1 MTAEFVRSG
10 PLPPFAAAARVALQD
25 SQLRRNLARAT
36 GTVRANRAR
45 MVEDLPDWSDLR
57 HSAAAIKEQTLR
69 SLDVYLVQLEGMVQ
83 AAGGQV
89 HWARDAGEANRIIT
103 ELVQAQGAREVVKV
117 KSMMT
122 EEIGLNDAL
131 LECGIEPVETDLA
144 ELIIQLAGE
153 PPSHI
158 LAPAVHKNRA
168 EIRELFQRRLGT
180 KDLSD
185 SPADL
190 TEAARQHLRERFL
203 RAQVAISGANFAVA
217 ETGSVCVVE
226 SEGNGRM
233 CVTLPKTLITLMSIE
248 KVIPTFRDL
257 EVFLQLLARSSTG
270 ERMNPY
276 TSIWTGVR
284 EGDGPREFHLV
295 ILDNGRTNIL
305 QDPVGRQTLRCIR
318 CSACVNACPVYERV
332 GGHAYGSIY
341 SGPIGAILTPQLR
354 GIENASTLPYASSLC
369 GACYEV
375 CPVEINIPQVLVH
388 LRGKVVERKRNR
400 AGVSPTPEGISMAA
414 LGWMFSER
422 RRYERA
428 QKMGR
433 LAQTPLVRKGAISWL
448 PGELSG
454 WTAMR
459 DAPPIAKQTFREW
472 WRSRPLRRR
481 GELHSP
487 APRRAPQS

>member
-1 MTAEFVRSG
+1 
-10 PLPPFAAAARVALQD
+10 
-25 SQLRRNLARAT
+25 
-36 GTVRANRAR
+36 
-45 MVEDLPDWSDLR
+45 MVDDLPDWSDLR
-57 HSAAAIKEQTLR
+57 HTAAAIKQQTLL
-69 SLDVYLVQLEGMVQ
+69 SLDSYLVQFEKAVT

-89 HWARDAGEANRIIT
+89 HWARDGGEANRIVT
-103 ELVQAQGAREVVKV
+103 GLVEQTGATEVVKS
-117 KSMMT
+117 KSMVT
-122 EEIGLNDAL
+122 EEIGLNEAL
-131 LECGIEPVETDLA
+131 LEHGIEPIETDLA

-168 EIRELFQRRLGT
+168 EIRQLFREKLSLP
-180 KDLSD
+180 DLSD
-185 SPADL
+185 DPREL
-190 TEAARQHLRERFL
+190 TEAARKHLRERFL
-203 RAQVAISGANFAVA
+203 RARVAVSGANFLVA
-217 ETGSVCVVE
+217 ETGAVCLVE

-233 CVTLPKTLITLMSIE
+233 CLTLPETLITVTTIE
-248 KVIPTFRDL
+248 KVVPTFRDL
-257 EVFLQLLARSSTG
+257 EVFLQLLPRSSTS

-284 EGDGPREFHLV
+284 KGDGPQAFHLV
-295 ILDNGRTNIL
+295 LLDNGRTGIL
-305 QDPVGRQTLRCIR
+305 QDPVARQTLRCIR

-332 GGHAYGSIY
+332 GGHAYGSVY

-388 LRGKVVERKRNR
+388 LRGKVVDRKRKV
-400 AGVSPTPEGISMAA
+400 AGVASSPEGISMAA
-414 LGWMFSER
+414 LGWMFADR

-428 QKMGR
+428 QRLGR
-433 LAQTPLVRKGAISWL
+433 MAQRPLVKRKSISWL

-459 DAPPIAKQTFREW
+459 DAPPIAAQTFREW
-472 WRSRPLRRR
+472 WRTRSAHS
-481 GELHSP
+481 GQGLHP
-487 APRRAPQS
+487 PVPQKARKE